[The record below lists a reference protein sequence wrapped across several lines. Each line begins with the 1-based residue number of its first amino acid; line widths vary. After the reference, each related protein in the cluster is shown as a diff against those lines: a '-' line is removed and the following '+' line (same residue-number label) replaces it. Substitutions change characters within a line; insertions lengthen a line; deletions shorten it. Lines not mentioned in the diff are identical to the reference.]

1 MKSILS
7 ICVITV
13 FSLGLFA
20 ACGGGAKTTGKIDA
34 GDIPDADVT
43 IDAAEADAA
52 EVIDAGVVADAAV
65 DAFVPEFDAGPET
78 PGAPTQEVGSGGG
91 KVSGGGFT
99 FEVQIGHPISQKKA
113 SGGNFQIE
121 GGAAVNK

>member
-1 MKSILS
+1 M
-7 ICVITV
+7 ITV

-20 ACGGGAKTTGKIDA
+20 ACSGGTKTTGKKDA
-34 GDIPDADVT
+34 GVVSDGGVT
-43 IDAAEADAA
+43 IDAAESDAA
-52 EVIDAGVVADAAV
+52 GVIDAGVVADAAV

-78 PGAPTQEVGSGGG
+78 AGAPTQEVGSGGG